1 MPNNISTAKK
11 EDRKYH
17 VLMVD
22 DNVQDFKLLSVMI
35 RANSDAKYEFYW
47 AKNSKEAEDALSNLW
62 IDLVAVDYNLGAELG
77 TDVIRKLIAKH
88 PQIAY
93 IMITGMEDPDLYKA
107 GLEAGASDFIVKSD
121 NNAKL
126 FDQTV
131 QFAVEHKRIEN
142 SLRAS
147 NEAKNRLMAILAN
160 DLELPLS
167 NLVKSLALVRTQA
180 EDLSKQDLKS
190 IIDNSYKSSYEA
202 MTTIRSILDWGKDQS
217 GNMKPSFE
225 MVNITESISH
235 VFNFLAIESSKKDVE
250 LSYKGDC
257 GLHAYADSKMLSTV
271 LRNLISYAIRTTQKG
286 SKIEVE
292 TQADEANIAI
302 SIHNFGV
309 SVDPS
314 KLSQMRMGIF
324 DNLAGRKSKN
334 HHTQSLEICR
344 HLLDLMAVDLQID
357 SSEEQGITF
366 SFLLPAEETAV
377 ELDEE
382 LENSV
387 LSLINAPSA

>member
-1 MPNNISTAKK
+1 MPNNISNVKE

-47 AKNSKEAEDALSNLW
+47 AKDSKEAEDALSNLW

-88 PQIAY
+88 PQTAY

-142 SLRAS
+142 TLRAS

-180 EDLSKQDLKS
+180 EDLSKQDLKN

-202 MTTIRSILDWGKDQS
+202 MTTIRSILEWGKDQS

-235 VFNFLAIESSKKDVE
+235 VFNFLAIESSKKNVE

-286 SKIEVE
+286 NKIEVE
-292 TQADEANIAI
+292 TQVDEANIAI

-309 SVDPS
+309 CVDQA
-314 KLSQMRMGIF
+314 KLSQMRLGVF
-324 DNLAGRKSKN
+324 DNLAGRKAKN
-334 HHTQSLEICR
+334 HHNQSLEICR

-357 SSEEQGITF
+357 SSEEQGTTF
-366 SFLLPAEETAV
+366 SFLLPTKETSAEI
-377 ELDEE
+377 DEE

-387 LSLINAPSA
+387 LNLVNSPSA